1 MAPLHEQYAMEEP
14 MKAREQNSPPERAT
28 YTVREVADALG
39 IGMVSVYRLLKEGQ
53 LRRVKLFRR
62 TVVPVKDVLALVER
76 LAQLEK

>member
-1 MAPLHEQYAMEEP
+1 
-14 MKAREQNSPPERAT
+14 MKIRERSSPPERVA

-62 TVVPVKDVLALVER
+62 TVVPASDVAALVER
-76 LAQLEK
+76 LANDEGQE